1 MADRGARY
9 ADKKLSEIDRELRKV
24 YRQAQKELTEKLS
37 DFNKRHRQKDREKR
51 QQMDKGEISK
61 QQYKDWLAGQ
71 VFMRGQW
78 ERKLDQVNQVMLH
91 HNEQAMR
98 IINDSRLDVFAEN
111 YYSEGFKAKWI
122 IQDVGFNVYSTHAIA
137 RLLEKQPQILPKWKI
152 DEEKDYKWNEK
163 KVNNII
169 QQGIIQGES
178 VDQIGKRLCEDLSSQ
193 NESKMTMFARTA
205 ITGAQNAGRQV
216 QMEQSAAAGIKVN
229 KRWIATLDNRTRDL
243 HRARDGEEVPYDEE
257 FSGGIEYPGDP
268 TAPPEE
274 VYNCRCTMETVYPE
288 YADRSKEWRE
298 DETIDGVP
306 YEEWKEEAKQ
316 RLEEKEAR
324 KQQDAPIPTKEQYEK
339 KIASFDRRIEKL
351 REQRAKLF
359 EAEQVDK
366 KKTDELLSR
375 IFDLQDKKEAYTK
388 STHDDFGNFLG
399 EDLKIKLP
407 SGEEIAVKLSIDKK
421 HDFPDGKGGV
431 YATDK
436 AYCYELP
443 NGTKMY
449 YKADIDK
456 TQQTISPEMLI
467 KAYSE
472 VPNEITRLGQK
483 AFNVVDYANPEDGY
497 WAAQYNMPNFKS
509 FMTAGDIATLWSNKS
524 YDYDWL
530 VTSIAHE
537 AGHKIDKDNGDI
549 SLTQEWADAKALDK
563 KHSGKDS
570 TSDYADKSKS
580 NKEDFADAVKKL
592 VHERKEM
599 ETDFPHRL
607 AIIERTLKNGKRK

>member
-24 YRQAQKELTEKLS
+24 YKQAQKELTEKLS
-37 DFNKRHRQKDREKR
+37 DFNKQHRKKDREKR

-216 QMEQSAAAGIKVN
+216 QMEQAAAAGIKVN

-316 RLEEKEAR
+316 RLEEKAERNAR
-324 KQQDAPIPTKEQYEK
+324 NNSSGIPKEKGKELEKYVAKRKPQSDEDKKQVALIAKRLQDEGFLAKGSKANIAGVDLGLAKGIMTAFERMCDKFPELKGRVRGIDLVSPTMFKNPYAFANCNTFSGGNIRLNSLYYTNPALFEKAYNLAVKVGAFPKETTKESVIYHELAHALDGVLTKESNRNPSDSYSKMIKELVMNEK
-339 KIASFDRRIEKL
+339 DA
-351 REQRAKLF
+351 
-359 EAEQVDK
+359 
-366 KKTDELLSR
+366 
-375 IFDLQDKKEAYTK
+375 
-388 STHDDFGNFLG
+388 
-399 EDLKIKLP
+399 
-407 SGEEIAVKLSIDKK
+407 
-421 HDFPDGKGGV
+421 DGKPKFTEESIGTRIGTSAV
-431 YATDK
+431 SDK
-436 AYCYELP
+436 PYEW
-443 NGTKMY
+443 
-449 YKADIDK
+449 
-456 TQQTISPEMLI
+456 
-467 KAYSE
+467 
-472 VPNEITRLGQK
+472 
-483 AFNVVDYANPEDGY
+483 YANCVSIMMTVDRSKRDEMV
-497 WAAQYNMPNFKS
+497 NVFES
-509 FMTAGDIATLWSNKS
+509 FVMNTESG
-524 YDYDWL
+524 WL
-530 VTSIAHE
+530 
-537 AGHKIDKDNGDI
+537 
-549 SLTQEWADAKALDK
+549 
-563 KHSGKDS
+563 
-570 TSDYADKSKS
+570 Y
-580 NKEDFADAVKKL
+580 
-592 VHERKEM
+592 
-599 ETDFPHRL
+599 
-607 AIIERTLKNGKRK
+607 

>member
-24 YRQAQKELTEKLS
+24 YKQAQKELTEKLS

-306 YEEWKEEAKQ
+306 YEEWKEAAKQ
-316 RLEEKEAR
+316 RLEEKE
-324 KQQDAPIPTKEQYEK
+324 EK
-339 KIASFDRRIEKL
+339 KR
-351 REQRAKLF
+351 
-359 EAEQVDK
+359 EAE
-366 KKTDELLSR
+366 R
-375 IFDLQDKKEAYTK
+375 IARQKEEEEKRKKEAEEKRKKEAEKPKRSRKPFDINSAT
-388 STHDDFGNFLG
+388 DI
-399 EDLKIKLP
+399 EKIKNQMVKNGWLR
-407 SGEEIAVKLSIDKK
+407 SGSLYGLDLDTAKDVYRTYERMINTFPVLKGELGGFYVVRPGVNGMGEHTYAHCFMHGGSIDFNANYYKNIDRLRECYKK
-421 HDFPDGKGGV
+421 DVESGFHPLGTDYKSILYHELGHALDGVLSKEVPTGDFSKGFFETIMNKDGLYEWQSFRDSDV
-431 YATDK
+431 APLVSRYATK
-436 AYCYELP
+436 
-443 NGTKMY
+443 
-449 YKADIDK
+449 
-456 TQQTISPEMLI
+456 
-467 KAYSE
+467 
-472 VPNEITRLGQK
+472 NEQEWFAECIG
-483 AFNVVDYANPEDGY
+483 V
-497 WAAQYNMPNFKS
+497 M
-509 FMTAGDIATLWSNKS
+509 MTAA
-524 YDYDWL
+524 
-530 VTSIAHE
+530 
-537 AGHKIDKDNGDI
+537 DKD
-549 SLTQEWADAKALDK
+549 
-563 KHSGKDS
+563 
-570 TSDYADKSKS
+570 KSS
-580 NKEDFADAVKKL
+580 MQRVFEEQLWFFLEGV
-592 VHERKEM
+592 
-599 ETDFPHRL
+599 
-607 AIIERTLKNGKRK
+607 

>member
-24 YRQAQKELTEKLS
+24 YRQAQKELTAKLS

-306 YEEWKEEAKQ
+306 YEEWKEGAKAA
-316 RLEEKEAR
+316 EEFTNHRNNAKISMNP
-324 KQQDAPIPTKEQYEK
+324 DAINKPIESRSGSKGRPSAITH
-339 KIASFDRRIEKL
+339 FDVGLNERQRRILDRLDKYDSREIFKKNDVSMADLSALTAATGVEYAMFTRRGERLIIRGNEMGVNIGIKNAEEL
-351 REQRAKLF
+351 RDQGYKWSGHTHPGDGKNVLLASLGDVAVLKAFRQKVGCIWDQTGKFMLF
-359 EAEQVDK
+359 D
-366 KKTDELLSR
+366 S
-375 IFDLQDKKEAYTK
+375 
-388 STHDDFGNFLG
+388 G
-399 EDLKIKLP
+399 ED
-407 SGEEIAVKLSIDKK
+407 
-421 HDFPDGKGGV
+421 
-431 YATDK
+431 
-436 AYCYELP
+436 
-443 NGTKMY
+443 
-449 YKADIDK
+449 
-456 TQQTISPEMLI
+456 
-467 KAYSE
+467 
-472 VPNEITRLGQK
+472 
-483 AFNVVDYANPEDGY
+483 
-497 WAAQYNMPNFKS
+497 
-509 FMTAGDIATLWSNKS
+509 
-524 YDYDWL
+524 
-530 VTSIAHE
+530 
-537 AGHKIDKDNGDI
+537 
-549 SLTQEWADAKALDK
+549 
-563 KHSGKDS
+563 
-570 TSDYADKSKS
+570 
-580 NKEDFADAVKKL
+580 
-592 VHERKEM
+592 
-599 ETDFPHRL
+599 
-607 AIIERTLKNGKRK
+607 